1 MSKAPK
7 AQRGAHPDGAS
18 RDGRWGECSS
28 WCVPE
33 GRFEC
38 WLKRNTPT
46 FCSIECPRTASQSP
60 CLRARE
66 RDLERQLRLDA
77 CWTTAPSIY
86 DGLVRHEKNTKGRST
101 RGGTPCSCLL
111 VRNPTPPDPSSI
123 VDGDLLLRPTA
134 QSLIHGVYGSVV
146 RVKVYKH
153 GQPSCDSSV
162 VGRSPSALKACY
174 GWQRLNRYESASV
187 IIWQHADLI
196 LHMFAEG

>member
-18 RDGRWGECSS
+18 RDGRWGKCSS

-101 RGGTPCSCLL
+101 RGGTPRPFEYRRWRPAPASHGTILDTRRIWLCCKGEGINMAS
-111 VRNPTPPDPSSI
+111 PHATQASSEEAHPPSKH
-123 VDGDLLLRPTA
+123 VM
-134 QSLIHGVYGSVV
+134 VGSV
-146 RVKVYKH
+146 
-153 GQPSCDSSV
+153 SIAT
-162 VGRSPSALKACY
+162 SPHLP
-174 GWQRLNRYESASV
+174 
-187 IIWQHADLI
+187 
-196 LHMFAEG
+196 